1 MNKVMIAATLAGG
14 LLLMNSPEA
23 AAHKEVRNV
32 YDSPAHHY
40 RYDRHYDSYYDRFEV
55 RRAKHMPRWLK
66 RKHGFRHWYRHTPL
80 KRNKWLSWNELFHVY
95 KYERRW
101 GRSYYRGANY
111 WNDYF
116 AYRYRHH
123 DRRFDNRR
131 FDNRRHDD
139 DRPRR
144 HRHRHDH

>member
-32 YDSPAHHY
+32 YDSPAHYY
-40 RYDRHYDSYYDRFEV
+40 RYDRHYDRIDV

-80 KRNKWLSWNELFHVY
+80 KRNRWLSWNELFHIY

-101 GRSYYRGANY
+101 GRNYQRRANY

-123 DRRFDNRR
+123 DRRFDDRY
-131 FDNRRHDD
+131 DD
-139 DRPRR
+139 DERRRR
-144 HRHRHDH
+144 HRHRDDD